1 MCIFRFKVIKLVL
14 MLDAFTPGSGDPLAG
29 PWGPHWD
36 WPTDIQDKM
45 WSECYWSE
53 NGSYSNGLVSQWLH
67 CWSCVW
73 TIANFLQP
81 FVRPACDKGS
91 EAWPLRRWTTIV
103 SLFLLSMLH
112 LFSLCV
118 CVCLSVCLTSQSVTA
133 DVPLANNKTV
143 TYKPTHFLLLTF
155 SKPVDLSLTSIF
167 TLPGAL
173 AHLKQDWVLS
183 ANAHTRRPP
192 PFVS

>member
-118 CVCLSVCLTSQSVTA
+118 CVCVCLCVSPVSLLQPTCHWQITKLLPTSPPTSSSSHSLNQSISHSL
-133 DVPLANNKTV
+133 P
-143 TYKPTHFLLLTF
+143 FLHC
-155 SKPVDLSLTSIF
+155 P
-167 TLPGAL
+167 
-173 AHLKQDWVLS
+173 VLS
-183 ANAHTRRPP
+183 HT
-192 PFVS
+192 